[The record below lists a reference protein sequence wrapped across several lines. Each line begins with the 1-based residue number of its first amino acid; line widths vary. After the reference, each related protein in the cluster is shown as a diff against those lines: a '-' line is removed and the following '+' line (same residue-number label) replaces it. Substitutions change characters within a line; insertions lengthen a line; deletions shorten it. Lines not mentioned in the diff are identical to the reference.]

1 MLVGD
6 LNQSFKE
13 LIMAN
18 KFNENL
24 IRVCTSIDGVIE
36 LTEYLKIDYIDKE

>member
-1 MLVGD
+1 MT
-6 LNQSFKE
+6 
-13 LIMAN
+13 N

-36 LTEYLKIDYIDKE
+36 LAEYLKIDYIKKE